1 MSEVLQMSNKEETV
15 EVIDFRNNH
24 IRDLFSENLPDVA
37 LQKLKNLDR
46 KQNFSGYSRPFK
58 LLTIPNQDD
67 IDFLIKVITQAKV
80 DGIFGRSYFQNLI

>member
-37 LQKLKNLDR
+37 LQKLKIWIENKIFLVTA
-46 KQNFSGYSRPFK
+46 G
-58 LLTIPNQDD
+58 LLS
-67 IDFLIKVITQAKV
+67 FLQFQTKMIL
-80 DGIFGRSYFQNLI
+80 IF

>member
-46 KQNFSGYSRPFK
+46 KQNFSGYSRHF
-58 LLTIPNQDD
+58 
-67 IDFLIKVITQAKV
+67 
-80 DGIFGRSYFQNLI
+80 